1 MKLRTEAL
9 SWQRLEAD
17 AVLLDLRTSTYF
29 TVNSTGADLV
39 DALATGERTE
49 ADLQQVLLV
58 DYDVTP
64 ERAAA
69 DVRALLADLDG
80 QGLLERPA

>member
-9 SWQRLEAD
+9 SWQRLDDD

-29 TVNSTGADLV
+29 TVNGTGADLV

-49 ADLQQVLLV
+49 ADLRQVLLA

-69 DVRALLADLDG
+69 DVSALVAELHE
-80 QGLLERPA
+80 QGLLEPLA